1 MFRAITDLNEFVWKN
16 LKKDLTGLTP
26 EEIHWRPLPQANNI
40 NLIVRHL
47 RIEAQWQLASLEH
60 GEPQPAEATDSV
72 LRLVDSVG
80 FDFEEN
86 LKTLD
91 ELCTRFIAVLRDMD
105 ESLLEKR
112 NQLAYR
118 GYPADLKLP
127 SHFLSFHHPSH
138 LCQHWG
144 QVRTIR
150 TLYLKALGETV
161 PEQFFPDNPSFPK

>member
-1 MFRAITDLNEFVWKN
+1 MFRAVIDMNEFVWTHFR
-16 LKKDLTGLTP
+16 KDLMGLTQ
-26 EEIHWRPLPQANNI
+26 EEVQWRPLPQANNI

-60 GEPQPAEATDSV
+60 GEPQPAETTGSV
-72 LRLVDSVG
+72 RRLVDSIG

-86 LKTLD
+86 LKKLD
-91 ELCTRFIAVLRDMD
+91 ELCTQFIAVLRNMNETD
-105 ESLLEKR
+105 LEKQ

-118 GYPADLKLP
+118 EYPADLMLP
-127 SHFLSFHHPSH
+127 PHFLSFHHASH

-150 TLYLKALGETV
+150 TLYVKTRGEPV
-161 PEQFFPDNPSFPK
+161 PAQFFPDNPSFPE